1 MSNRPNTSN
10 DKPKTI
16 EDIIREIET
25 KSKGGGYIYRGERKC
40 NPKVSS
46 KLYRDFEIEDE
57 HFNIELVQKEML
69 VAAKRHTGD
78 FPQDFRVDVI
88 ASLQARDELTEEA
101 IDFEILT
108 EIQHYGVKQI

>member
-40 NPKVSS
+40 NPNVSS
-46 KLYRDFEIEDE
+46 KLYRDFEIEAE
-57 HFNIELVQKEML
+57 HFNIELVQKEIL
-69 VAAKRHTGD
+69 VAAKRHTGSHPHD
-78 FPQDFRVDVI
+78 YRVADY
-88 ASLQARDELTEEA
+88 ARNYSPSGTQRRFQNSVSTIRDLRKNP
-101 IDFEILT
+101 IF
-108 EIQHYGVKQI
+108 